1 MAVTKVL
8 SKQDGDL
15 NTSTLITSRKKV
27 YLDIDISFTAKP
39 NGELYIKKD
48 AAAVSQA
55 IKNLL
60 LTNHFEK
67 PFQPFFG
74 GNITSKLFE
83 LIDDPDMEEELR
95 DEISYQIELYE
106 PRALV
111 RKLDVKAEEDYNSLS
126 VTLEYQVINTQE
138 LVTLTTSVSRL
149 R

>member
-27 YLDIDISFTAKP
+27 YRDIDISFTAKP

-95 DEISYQIELYE
+95 DDITHQIEIYE
-106 PRALV
+106 PRAIV
-111 RKLDVKAEEDYNSLS
+111 RNLEVRAEEDYNSLS
-126 VTLEYQVINTQE
+126 VSIEYQVVNTE
-138 LVTLTTSVSRL
+138 ETVTLTTSVSRL

>member
-27 YLDIDISFTAKP
+27 YRDIDISFTAKP

-111 RKLDVKAEEDYNSLS
+111 RRLDVKAEEDYNSLS

>member
-27 YLDIDISFTAKP
+27 YRDIDISFTAKP

>member
-15 NTSTLITSRKKV
+15 NTSTLVTSRNKI
-27 YLDIDISFTAKP
+27 YRDIDISFTAKP

-67 PFQPFFG
+67 PFLPFFG
-74 GNITSKLFE
+74 GDITSKLFE

-95 DEISYQIELYE
+95 DDITHQIEIYE
-106 PRALV
+106 PRAIV
-111 RKLDVKAEEDYNSLS
+111 RNLEVKAEEDYNSLS
-126 VTLEYQVINTQE
+126 VSIEYQVVNTE
-138 LVTLTTSVSRL
+138 ETVTLTTSVSRL

>member
-111 RKLDVKAEEDYNSLS
+111 RRLDVKAEEDYNSLS

>member
-15 NTSTLITSRKKV
+15 NTSTLVTSRNKI
-27 YLDIDISFTAKP
+27 YRDIDISFTAKP

-67 PFQPFFG
+67 PFLPFFG
-74 GNITSKLFE
+74 GDITSKLFE

-95 DEISYQIELYE
+95 DDITHQIEIYE
-106 PRALV
+106 PRAIV
-111 RKLDVKAEEDYNSLS
+111 RNLEVKAEEDYNSLS
-126 VTLEYQVINTQE
+126 VSIEYQVVNTE
-138 LVTLTTSVSRL
+138 ETVALTTSVSRL

>member
-27 YLDIDISFTAKP
+27 YRDIDISFTAKP

-111 RKLDVKAEEDYNSLS
+111 RRLDVKAEEDYNSLS
-126 VTLEYQVINTQE
+126 VTLEYQVNNTQE